1 MASPVLA
8 DTLFS
13 GLPWPIVIA
22 FWIELV
28 LIALVLVWCIALSIA
43 AAPARPPRRAFRVV
57 ADDFLW
63 VFLVPALN
71 EEVTIADSV
80 ARLRQVE
87 ARNKVI
93 LVVDDGSDDATGAIL
108 AELETEASELSVI
121 TPATRGAAGQV

>member
-1 MASPVLA
+1 M
-8 DTLFS
+8 
-13 GLPWPIVIA
+13 
-22 FWIELV
+22 

-43 AAPARPPRRAFRVV
+43 GRRHDRRVV
-57 ADDFLW
+57 RSEISADDFLW

-87 ARNKVI
+87 ARNKII
-93 LVVDDGSDDATGAIL
+93 LVVDDGSDDATGTIL

-121 TPATRGAAGQV
+121 TAATRRAPGQV